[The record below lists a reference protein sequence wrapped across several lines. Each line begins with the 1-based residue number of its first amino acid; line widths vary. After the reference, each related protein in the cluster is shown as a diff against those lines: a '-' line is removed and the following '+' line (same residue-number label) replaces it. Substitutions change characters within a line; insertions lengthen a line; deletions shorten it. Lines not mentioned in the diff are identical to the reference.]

1 MEIEET
7 KYLSYADAVFIHIR
21 LMRICGEIH
30 FGVFDRA
37 LIESALTRPQ
47 QSAAYENSD
56 IIRQAAT
63 SLLWINQKSSMGGR
77 QQANSHSYR

>member
-7 KYLSYADAVFIHIR
+7 KYLSYAYAVFLHIH

-47 QSAAYENSD
+47 QSAAYEDSTGRN
-56 IIRQAAT
+56 A
-63 SLLWINQKSSMGGR
+63 LLRINQKSSMGRR